1 MSTKQLKRDLAD
13 NLVHAIGFNHLHD
26 TETIVF
32 NEDLQAGIAFLK
44 NKRVILSC
52 TFKGYVRK
60 RLRKPVKSPSDVIK
74 VVRMVLRDNTIQKGI
89 YSIKQNRFRHGKHV
103 TIYSYRL
110 LH

>member
-1 MSTKQLKRDLAD
+1 MTQQLKRDLAD
-13 NLVHAIGFNHLHD
+13 KLVHAIGFSHLQD
-26 TETIVF
+26 KDTIVF
-32 NEDLQAGIAFLK
+32 NEDLEPGIDFLK
-44 NKRVILSC
+44 KKRVIFGC

-60 RLRKPVKSPSDVIK
+60 RLQKPVKSPSDVIK

-89 YSIKQNRFRHGKHV
+89 YCIKQNRFRQGKHV